1 MANKVIKGI
10 KKIAKDVANEG
21 KHQLHHVE
29 RNISSTKAKQQ
40 KLAHK
45 QKAIKLLNK
54 GLKDLECYKDKQGI
68 VGEVVDE
75 IISDMEGIIENAHG
89 NNKNELLLSLG
100 KDLLNKTDKENRLY
114 STSEL
119 LQTRKMENT
128 DLKIIYELTQ
138 DICKAF
144 CEILE

>member
-1 MANKVIKGI
+1 MANKVIKRI

-21 KHQLHHVE
+21 KHQIHHVE

-54 GLKDLECYKDKQGI
+54 GLKDLECYKDRQGI
-68 VGEVVDE
+68 VGEVVND

-89 NNKNELLLSLG
+89 NNNNELMISLG
-100 KDLLNKTDKENRLY
+100 KDLINKTNKKNRRH

-119 LQTRKMENT
+119 LQTRKMEDT

>member
-1 MANKVIKGI
+1 MANKVIKRI

-21 KHQLHHVE
+21 KHQIHHVE
-29 RNISSTKAKQQ
+29 RKVSSTKAKQQ

-54 GLKDLECYKDKQGI
+54 GLKDLECYKDRQGI
-68 VGEVVDE
+68 VGEVVND
-75 IISDMEGIIENAHG
+75 IISDMEGIIENSHG
-89 NNKNELLLSLG
+89 NNNELLISFG
-100 KDLLNKTDKENRLY
+100 KDLINKTAKENRLY

-128 DLKIIYELTQ
+128 DLKVIYELTQ

-144 CEILE
+144 CEMLE